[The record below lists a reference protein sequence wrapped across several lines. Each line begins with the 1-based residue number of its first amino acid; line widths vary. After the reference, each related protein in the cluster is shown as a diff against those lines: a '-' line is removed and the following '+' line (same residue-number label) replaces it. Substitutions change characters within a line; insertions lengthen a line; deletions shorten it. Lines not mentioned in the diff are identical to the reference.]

1 MTKAELVNAIAIE
14 TGYDKT
20 SILTIVESA
29 MGNIKKS
36 VAEGENIYLRGF
48 GTFGTKVRAK
58 KIARNILKNTS
69 LEVPE
74 HRIPSFKPAA
84 EFKEQVL

>member
-48 GTFGTKVRAK
+48 GTFGTKVRAR
-58 KIARNILKNTS
+58 KIARNILQNTS

>member
-1 MTKAELVNAIAIE
+1 MTKAELINAIAIQ

-20 SILTIVESA
+20 SIGNIVESA
-29 MGNIKKS
+29 MDNIKKS
-36 VAEGENIYLRGF
+36 VSSGENVYLRGF
-48 GTFGTKVRAK
+48 GSFTTKVRAK

-69 LEVPE
+69 IEVPE

-84 EFKEQVL
+84 EFKGQVR

>member
-20 SILTIVESA
+20 SIMTIVESA
-29 MGNIKKS
+29 MTNIKKS
-36 VAEGENIYLRGF
+36 VAEGDNIYLRGF

-69 LEVPE
+69 IEVPE
-74 HRIPSFKPAA
+74 HRIPSFKPAS